1 MFCVQYVNDHSRKF
15 LSAYEEHYIFSL
27 SVLVQS
33 VFCPYYVLLLCRLLP
48 VPNFSLFLFCFT
60 CSFLALKGNNPLTLA
75 CIFLST
81 LYLFCPKP
89 LSKKIQPLF
98 LFALI
103 RVGHNYYCL
112 FMFVVIS
119 ILFFAYFI
127 FALTLQLNYSTF

>member
-27 SVLVQS
+27 SVLGNRFLS
-33 VFCPYYVLLLCRLLP
+33 LLCPTFMQVITCSQFQP
-48 VPNFSLFLFCFT
+48 VPFLLYLFLFSPKREQPSHF
-60 CSFLALKGNNPLTLA
+60 S
-75 CIFLST
+75 
-81 LYLFCPKP
+81 LYLFIYLDLFCPKP

-98 LFALI
+98 LFAFI